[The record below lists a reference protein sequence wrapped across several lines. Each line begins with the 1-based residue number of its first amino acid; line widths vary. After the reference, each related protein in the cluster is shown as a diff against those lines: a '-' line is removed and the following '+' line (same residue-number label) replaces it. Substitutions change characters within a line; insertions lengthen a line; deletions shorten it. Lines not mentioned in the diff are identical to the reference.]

1 MLGPKLL
8 YVYLATNL
16 EGIELSIR
24 ILLADD
30 HKIMQY
36 GLNEAIKSEKDME
49 IVAAAED
56 GTQVVELARKL
67 SPDVVVMDITMPNM
81 NGIEATRLIV
91 RDFPDIKV
99 LGLSMHSAVKIISEM
114 FRAGCKGFV
123 LKDCEYSELVSAIR
137 LVLNNEIYLTPS
149 LGEETIEVITKGL
162 HLDDATLFAV
172 LSGRERQVAQL
183 FAEGKTTRQVAAVL
197 CISPKTVE
205 GHRSKIFNKLN
216 IDNIAD
222 LTRYAIREGLT
233 SSDI

>member
-1 MLGPKLL
+1 M
-8 YVYLATNL
+8 
-16 EGIELSIR
+16 SIR